1 MTIKEEWRT
10 IQTFPNYQVS
20 NLGNVRNTLTN
31 KLLTPYDAG
40 NGYMRIG
47 LTRDGKKHQFYVHR
61 LVCVAFRP
69 NPEKKETVN
78 HLNGIKNDNRLSNLE
93 FATYKEQQAD
103 IQFRRFF
110 SYEEPEPKLT
120 RVDITMYFQN

>member
-1 MTIKEEWRT
+1 
-10 IQTFPNYQVS
+10 
-20 NLGNVRNTLTN
+20 
-31 KLLTPYDAG
+31 
-40 NGYMRIG
+40 MRIG